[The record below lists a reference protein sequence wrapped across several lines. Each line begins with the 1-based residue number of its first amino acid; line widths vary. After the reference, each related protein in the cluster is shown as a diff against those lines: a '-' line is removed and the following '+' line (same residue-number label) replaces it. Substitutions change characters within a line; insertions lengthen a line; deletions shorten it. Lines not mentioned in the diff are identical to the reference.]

1 MIENYKA
8 LKLARRPNGVLVATI
23 DSPPSNA
30 INGDI
35 HAELP
40 RFFTEVNH
48 DKETKVIVLTGA
60 GDFAFSAGGDFHLLK
75 AQLEKPNPGGFYEAA
90 QLVNAMLRLEKPI
103 VARINGHAMGLG
115 ATLALYCDITVMVDT
130 AKIADPHVKVG
141 FTAGDGGAI
150 IWPMLIGFARAK
162 EYLLTGD
169 SLNGAE
175 AAKIGLITR
184 AVSKDKL
191 DEVAYGTADR
201 LAQGASRAINWTKVA
216 INMVLRNNV
225 DGLMEAH
232 CGFEMMS
239 QFSAD
244 HREAVNAF
252 LEKRQPV
259 FTGR

>member
-1 MIENYKA
+1 MLETYKE
-8 LKLARRPNGVLVATI
+8 LKLARRPNGVLVCTI
-23 DSPPSNA
+23 DSPPGNA
-30 INGDI
+30 INNAI
-35 HAELP
+35 HQELP

-48 DKETKVIVLTGA
+48 DPETKVIVLTGA
-60 GDFAFSAGGDFHLLK
+60 GDFAFSAGGDFHTLK
-75 AQLEKPNPGGFYEAA
+75 YQIEHPNPGGFYEAA
-90 QLVNAMLRLEKPI
+90 QLVNAMLRLEKPA

-115 ATLALYCDITVMVDT
+115 ATLALFCDLTVMVDK

-141 FTAGDGGAI
+141 FTAGDGGAL

-169 SLNGAE
+169 SLTGTE
-175 AAKIGLITR
+175 AAKIGLINR
-184 AVSKDKL
+184 AVPRERL
-191 DEVAYGTADR
+191 DEVAYGYADR
-201 LAQGASRAINWTKVA
+201 LAAGASRSINWTKTA
-216 INMVLRNNV
+216 INMVLRNSI

-239 QFSAD
+239 QFTAD

-259 FTGR
+259 FTGK